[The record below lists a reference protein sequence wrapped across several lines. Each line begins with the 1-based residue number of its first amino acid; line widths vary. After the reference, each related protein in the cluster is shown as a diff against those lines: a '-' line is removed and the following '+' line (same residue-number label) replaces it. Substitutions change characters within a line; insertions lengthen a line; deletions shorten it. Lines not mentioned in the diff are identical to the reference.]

1 MTKSTVTIDKEDR
14 LVSIKVYEPPTYILI
29 AKEWRDKVNGNS
41 YWSARCEWIER
52 DISYFFPFQYG
63 YGDQSLQ
70 TVMDALNVPNSEYKK
85 FRYTKIENCKKSEVK
100 EFGKG
105 DEDNYIPRLGYY
117 YQD

>member
-1 MTKSTVTIDKEDR
+1 MSKPTVTIDTEDK
-14 LVSIKVYEPPTYILI
+14 LVSIKVYEPPIYILI

-63 YGDQSLQ
+63 YGDQPLW
-70 TVMDALNVPNSEYKK
+70 TVMDALNIPHLEYEK
-85 FRYTKIENCKKSEVK
+85 FRYIKMENCKKSEVK

>member
-1 MTKSTVTIDKEDR
+1 MNKPTVTIDTEDK
-14 LVSIKVYEPPTYILI
+14 LVSIKVYEPPIYILI

-63 YGDQSLQ
+63 YGDQPLW
-70 TVMDALNVPNSEYKK
+70 TVMDALNVPHLEYEK
-85 FRYTKIENCKKSEVK
+85 FRYIKMENCKKSEVK

-105 DEDNYIPRLGYY
+105 DEDNYISRLGYY